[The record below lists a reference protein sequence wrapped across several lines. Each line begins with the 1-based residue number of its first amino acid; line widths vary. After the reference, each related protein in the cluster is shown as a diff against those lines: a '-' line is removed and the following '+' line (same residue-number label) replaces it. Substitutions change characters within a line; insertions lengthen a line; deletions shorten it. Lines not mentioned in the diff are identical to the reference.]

1 MNYEDLLVIG
11 FMLLHGAAFLSVI
24 RWLGY
29 FMMARNQLGDAREQT
44 KEKERKARL
53 PALIFAVLLYSVT
66 SSPRRAARALAGG
79 NMSNRRARRP

>member
-29 FMMARNQLGDAREQT
+29 FMMARNQLGEAGEQT
-44 KEKERKARL
+44 RAKERKARL
-53 PALIFAVLLYSVT
+53 PALIFAALL
-66 SSPRRAARALAGG
+66 AASYAALFILQAKLKK
-79 NMSNRRARRP
+79 